1 MDAITTNVQN
11 RKRGISMTNWEK
23 FKEVFGLPTNV
34 KKEMQMNIC
43 NAVDCKGIE
52 CDDCFI
58 YKNNMHGTSFW
69 RKEYQKKE
77 RNNMTYELN
86 AKMHLEKIIGES
98 REVSQALNEFADK
111 LEEIEKKYKEE
122 RYTK

>member
-1 MDAITTNVQN
+1 
-11 RKRGISMTNWEK
+11 MTNWEK

-34 KKEMQMNIC
+34 KIEMQMDIC
-43 NAVDCKGIE
+43 DVVDCRGIE

-58 YKNNMHGTSFW
+58 NKNNMHGTSFW
-69 RKEYQKKE
+69 RREYKKKE

-86 AKMHLEKIIGES
+86 AEMHLEKIIGES

-111 LEEIEKKYKEE
+111 LEQIEKKYADNAESE
-122 RYTK
+122 G